1 MLPTRRLVT
10 GQCVSGTALP
20 SRGPNRAAG
29 EYVVHRQRN
38 DTGMEHI
45 QKSVL
50 LQQEQLQQVLLLSD
64 FV

>member
-10 GQCVSGTALP
+10 GQSVRGTAP
-20 SRGPNRAAG
+20 SSRGPDDAAG
-29 EYVVHRQRN
+29 EYVVHRRRN

-50 LQQEQLQQVLLLSD
+50 LQQQQPQQLLLLSA